1 MLVPW
6 EAHLPECSR
15 YFFYVSGL
23 GFVLHFADKLPQ
35 NFRKVC
41 ACHSPNRVIVVST
54 EFESVIRQVLREHAT
69 SGDDSRIQKM
79 LQEIA
84 KIRAQS

>member
-15 YFFYVSGL
+15 YIFFISGL
-23 GFVLHFADKLPQ
+23 GFVLHFVDKLPQ
-35 NFRKVC
+35 NFRKTC
-41 ACHSPNRVIVVST
+41 AYHSPDRVIVLST
-54 EFESVIRQVLREHAT
+54 EFEGVIRDVLRDQVVN
-69 SGDDSRIQKM
+69 SDDSRVQKM

-84 KIRAQS
+84 KIRTTP